1 MPFGQ
6 LILQDSVSCLEEE
19 DYSGIASSHGVV
31 DGVVEA
37 VGVDVVDDV
46 VEGMVVGVEVEPV
59 ALPLGLEDFSMRSL
73 DDCSSLPCNNSPSFG
88 KWDDCCG
95 FPQT

>member
-6 LILQDSVSCLEEE
+6 LILQDSVSCLDEE

-31 DGVVEA
+31 EA
-37 VGVDVVDDV
+37 VGVDDVDDA

-59 ALPLGLEDFSMRSL
+59 ALPLGLEDFSTRSL

>member
-19 DYSGIASSHGVV
+19 DYSGIESSH
-31 DGVVEA
+31 GVVEA
-37 VGVDVVDDV
+37 VGVDDVDVVDDA